1 LGIGTST
8 PVAALDVQ
16 SGSIRLLG
24 TIEFK
29 RTSDGWNP
37 VNIQQQYNSGN
48 YGGDLAFQLHPA
60 DNNLGTVPVTVMYLK
75 AGGNVG
81 IGTTS
86 PGYPLDVTGDMH
98 CSGAFYCGNNSAG
111 SIGGRMYF
119 GGTYGDQNY
128 TDGGQILS
136 RLYAA
141 GESSELVIFKGN
153 DTSGPPGPDRI
164 RLRAAQI
171 CFDTYSTGSSDPAAT
186 DIRWTIDENGNL
198 NKAGFGVS
206 NNGINLPAG
215 GSGITWGSGYSRIID
230 DGDLRICTDDTMH
243 FYTGSNSSSLGTE
256 RITMLANG
264 RLGIATA
271 SPSYPLHVSGS
282 VGSGSLFGRYIS
294 SASTSLNS
302 ATTVWNLSIFASN
315 DIGATGNIISLSDR
329 RAKVPEEPPS
339 ESYLN
344 LVDKIQVRQFSWI
357 DKIEKGSTKKIGFF
371 AQEVEEV
378 VPDAVGCVTEVI
390 PTIYRQANA
399 FTETT
404 VTIQGHGITTE
415 KKLEVVDSENGKTK
429 IDIIRVI
436 DADNLEVKFEKVPKD
451 KLFIVGPEVDDSRM
465 VNHDYLMAVGF
476 GGLKE
481 LHEIVKK
488 QQDLIMALEA
498 RIASLEA
505 KLTAPPS

>member
-1 LGIGTST
+1 VNVVQNVNST
-8 PVAALDVQ
+8 YTTPATTGSYASDAAVINRI
-16 SGSIRLLG
+16 S
-24 TIEFK
+24 
-29 RTSDGWNP
+29 
-37 VNIQQQYNSGN
+37 
-48 YGGDLAFQLHPA
+48 GGDIVLDTGMTSSGPVWLQARRFSNFA
-60 DNNLGTVPVTVMYLK
+60 DKFALLLNPN
-75 AGGNVG
+75 GGNVG
-81 IGTTS
+81 IGTT
-86 PGYPLDVTGDMH
+86 
-98 CSGAFYCGNNSAG
+98 
-111 SIGGRMYF
+111 
-119 GGTYGDQNY
+119 
-128 TDGGQILS
+128 
-136 RLYAA
+136 
-141 GESSELVIFKGN
+141 
-153 DTSGPPGPDRI
+153 
-164 RLRAAQI
+164 
-171 CFDTYSTGSSDPAAT
+171 
-186 DIRWTIDENGNL
+186 
-198 NKAGFGVS
+198 
-206 NNGINLPAG
+206 
-215 GSGITWGSGYSRIID
+215 
-230 DGDLRICTDDTMH
+230 
-243 FYTGSNSSSLGTE
+243 
-256 RITMLANG
+256 
-264 RLGIATA
+264 

-488 QQDLIMALEA
+488 QQDLIVALEA
-498 RIASLEA
+498 RLAALES
-505 KLTAPPS
+505 KLTTPSA

>member
-1 LGIGTST
+1 LTNTTTYPVARFFPIVINAADTIQTGLYRHYFSVDMPSQGGGVAYNDQWISGWVQAGGWSDQQPRMFQFAHGYFDTLERSILGVYVGNSVAVSQVVVYLRGGGTYYIRTDSSSVIAYSTAYSVTEVGNTNTFAIKDVNGADVVGTST
-8 PVAALDVQ
+8 GISQLFFGVTSSNGTYTSGVNVVQNVNSTYTTPATTGSYASDAAVINRI
-16 SGSIRLLG
+16 S
-24 TIEFK
+24 
-29 RTSDGWNP
+29 
-37 VNIQQQYNSGN
+37 
-48 YGGDLAFQLHPA
+48 GGDIVLDTGMTSSGPVWLQARRFSNFA
-60 DNNLGTVPVTVMYLK
+60 DKFALLLNPN
-75 AGGNVG
+75 GGNVG
-81 IGTTS
+81 IGTT
-86 PGYPLDVTGDMH
+86 
-98 CSGAFYCGNNSAG
+98 
-111 SIGGRMYF
+111 
-119 GGTYGDQNY
+119 
-128 TDGGQILS
+128 
-136 RLYAA
+136 
-141 GESSELVIFKGN
+141 
-153 DTSGPPGPDRI
+153 
-164 RLRAAQI
+164 
-171 CFDTYSTGSSDPAAT
+171 
-186 DIRWTIDENGNL
+186 
-198 NKAGFGVS
+198 
-206 NNGINLPAG
+206 
-215 GSGITWGSGYSRIID
+215 
-230 DGDLRICTDDTMH
+230 
-243 FYTGSNSSSLGTE
+243 
-256 RITMLANG
+256 
-264 RLGIATA
+264 

-488 QQDLIMALEA
+488 QQDLIVALEA
-498 RIASLEA
+498 RLAALES
-505 KLTAPPS
+505 KLTTPSA